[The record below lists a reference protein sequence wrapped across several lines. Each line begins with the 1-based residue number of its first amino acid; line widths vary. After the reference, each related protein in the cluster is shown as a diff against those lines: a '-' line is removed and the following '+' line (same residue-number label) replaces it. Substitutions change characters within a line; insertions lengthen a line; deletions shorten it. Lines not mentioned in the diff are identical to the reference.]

1 MHPLIDSHI
10 NICKPQNKCH
20 STAISGGLDSQF
32 VNKSRSHCHSLQ
44 TLRLECADSYVR
56 PDCQYTSVSSP
67 LLGLVDCCYTALH
80 RQTSPDHSPRC
91 SQSYAPSE
99 NRVSLLDN
107 LIRCVLRTALLNYL
121 KNINS
126 NSNNVNFY
134 LMQTKTLCF
143 VLLKTFL

>member
-1 MHPLIDSHI
+1 MTLISISANHRI
-10 NICKPQNKCH
+10 NVIQKQLVEAWIFNLL
-20 STAISGGLDSQF
+20 I
-32 VNKSRSHCHSLQ
+32 KSRSHCHTLQ

-107 LIRCVLRTALLNYL
+107 LIRCVLRTAQLNFL
-121 KNINS
+121 QNINS

-134 LMQTKTLCF
+134 FMQTKTCF